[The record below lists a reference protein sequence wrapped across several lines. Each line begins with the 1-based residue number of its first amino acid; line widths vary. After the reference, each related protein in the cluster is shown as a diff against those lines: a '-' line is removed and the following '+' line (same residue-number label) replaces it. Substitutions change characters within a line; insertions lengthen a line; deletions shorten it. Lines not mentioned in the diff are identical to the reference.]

1 MLAIVSILAVI
12 SGLLVGVIISNIQN
26 LDKMTKLRK
35 RIEALEK
42 ISLVTDDT
50 AHSASDAVGFIYE
63 LERAH
68 WNWTRQWVN
77 HLLVKSKLDDKVWVD
92 PVEPK
97 EDVEV
102 SVFDIK
108 EVSKDG

>member
-1 MLAIVSILAVI
+1 MLAIISILAVI

-35 RIEALEK
+35 RIEVLEK
-42 ISLVTDDT
+42 LNIMTDDT
-50 AHSASDAVGFIYE
+50 AHSASDAAGFIYQ
-63 LERAH
+63 LEKAH

-77 HLLVKSKLDDKVWVD
+77 HLLVKSKLDDEVWVD
-92 PVEPK
+92 PVELK
-97 EDVEV
+97 DDVQV